1 VPGTGRHDPGTL
13 SVLADRRMTPD
24 PQKPP
29 QLGLYALIG
38 IGTLNLVSLLVGLG
52 IGWYLD
58 GRLRSFPAA
67 TLMGLAVGIGA
78 GLTASWFQI
87 RKYFNDAG

>member
-1 VPGTGRHDPGTL
+1 
-13 SVLADRRMTPD
+13 MTSD
-24 PQKPP
+24 PQRP

-58 GRLRSFPAA
+58 GRLHSFPTC
-67 TLMGLAVGIGA
+67 TLVGLAVGIVV
-78 GLTASWFQI
+78 GLAASWAQI
-87 RKYFNDAG
+87 RKYFTDTR

>member
-1 VPGTGRHDPGTL
+1 
-13 SVLADRRMTPD
+13 MTSD
-24 PQKPP
+24 PQRP

-58 GRLRSFPAA
+58 GRLHSSPAG
-67 TLMGLAVGIGA
+67 TLIGLAVGIVA
-78 GLTASWFQI
+78 GLAVSWAQI
-87 RKYFNDAG
+87 RKYFTDTR